1 MKLWAKVALLSLGGF
16 GVGFGTISAFF
27 GNENASADS
36 SSKDSGKT
44 TDVDWSRL
52 RELNLASGLP
62 SDFLKSV
69 DGTSVRV
76 PGFMVPLEDNQ
87 QSVSEFLLVPSP
99 QACIHTPAPPPNQIV
114 YVKMAPGSRAKMSYG
129 PVWVKGKLRI
139 TEVGHAYG
147 KASYELLGLQAE
159 PYN

>member
-69 DGTSVRV
+69 HSRTA
-76 PGFMVPLEDNQ
+76 PFAGFLVS
-87 QSVSEFLLVPSP
+87 QSGVQP
-99 QACIHTPAPPPNQIV
+99 T
-114 YVKMAPGSRAKMSYG
+114 
-129 PVWVKGKLRI
+129 
-139 TEVGHAYG
+139 
-147 KASYELLGLQAE
+147 
-159 PYN
+159 